1 MAFSGEELSHEERPK
16 GLYYERQL
24 GDLQEHSG
32 RGECWSR
39 STPDSVTLPL

>member
-32 RGECWSR
+32 RGAEAVSAG
-39 STPDSVTLPL
+39 PAPLLTR